1 MQSIAH
7 ISPCFSSLR
16 LLLPTSSFS
25 LPPNNQNKYH
35 CGFHAWISKS
45 PPSPI
50 FPIFRERGV
59 EKKANYLTQGHT
71 VVVDPKI
78 MMLRQPF
85 SADTEPPTDPRFS
98 PFSLLGPPA
107 AFSVGYAPGTST
119 SLHDLTASPS
129 LLSLDVSKHSG
140 EQDLVF
146 LVFVP

>member
-1 MQSIAH
+1 MDLKEPPKPHFPH
-7 ISPCFSSLR
+7 IQGKGSR
-16 LLLPTSSFS
+16 
-25 LPPNNQNKYH
+25 
-35 CGFHAWISKS
+35 
-45 PPSPI
+45 
-50 FPIFRERGV
+50 
-59 EKKANYLTQGHT
+59 KKANDLTQGHM

-78 MMLRQPF
+78 MILRQPF
-85 SADTEPPTDPRFS
+85 STDTELPTDPHFS

-129 LLSLDVSKHSG
+129 LLSLNVSKHSG